1 MRRRQF
7 VECAGWGAVATT
19 PWMLRRAVAA
29 QPERRRRVGYLGP
42 AADAAPHLVGAFQ
55 DGLREL
61 GYIDGRTIAI
71 DYRWTTREGGF
82 LVDPAQLLREAR
94 ELVARPVDVLAA
106 SVVPAIAAARQAT
119 ESVPIVMMNGSDPV
133 EFGFVASLARPGGN
147 ITGMTRLT
155 SELIGKNLQFL
166 AEAVPSARRI
176 GLLLNTSGQLSP
188 AVVRNARQAARARG
202 LALQVVEVNDG
213 SELEAAFA
221 ALKREQAQALLVT
234 SDGLFFTQRAQLA
247 EFALAQRLPTMF
259 ANTEN
264 VEAGGLLAYSPSS
277 ADNYRRAAVFI
288 DKILRGAKPGDIPVE
303 QPTKFE
309 LAVNLKTAAAIGLTI
324 PAALLLRADR
334 VVE

>member
-1 MRRRQF
+1 VKRRDALRALGA
-7 VECAGWGAVATT
+7 AG
-19 PWMLRRAVAA
+19 VAA
-29 QPERRRRVGYLGP
+29 SASAQSPERRRRIGYLGP
-42 AADAAPHLVGAFQ
+42 AADAAPHLVRAFQ

-71 DYRWTTREGGF
+71 DYRWTTREGGL
-82 LVDPAQLLREAR
+82 LVDPAELLRQAR

-106 SVVPAIAAARQAT
+106 SVVPAIAAAQQAS

-176 GLLLNTSGQLSP
+176 GLLLNTSGRLSP

-202 LALQVVEVNDG
+202 LALQLVEVKDG

-234 SDGLFFTQRAQLA
+234 GDGLFFTQRAQLA

>member
-1 MRRRQF
+1 MKRRDALRALGA
-7 VECAGWGAVATT
+7 AG
-19 PWMLRRAVAA
+19 VAA
-29 QPERRRRVGYLGP
+29 SASAQSPERRRRIGYLGP
-42 AADAAPHLVGAFQ
+42 AADAAPHLVRAFQ

-71 DYRWTTREGGF
+71 DYRWTTREGGL
-82 LVDPAQLLREAR
+82 LVDPAELLRQAR

-106 SVVPAIAAARQAT
+106 SVVPAIAAAQQAS

-176 GLLLNTSGQLSP
+176 GLLLNTSGRLSP

-202 LALQVVEVNDG
+202 LALQVVEVKDG

-234 SDGLFFTQRAQLA
+234 GDGLFFTQRAQLA

-324 PAALLLRADR
+324 PGALLLRADR

>member
-1 MRRRQF
+1 VKRRDALRALGA
-7 VECAGWGAVATT
+7 AG
-19 PWMLRRAVAA
+19 VAA
-29 QPERRRRVGYLGP
+29 SASAQSPERRRRIGYLGP
-42 AADAAPHLVGAFQ
+42 AADAAPHLVRAFQ

-71 DYRWTTREGGF
+71 DYRWTTREGGL
-82 LVDPAQLLREAR
+82 LVDPAELLRQAR

-106 SVVPAIAAARQAT
+106 SVVPAIAAAQQAS

-176 GLLLNTSGQLSP
+176 GLLLNTSGRLSP

-202 LALQVVEVNDG
+202 LALQLVEVKDG

-234 SDGLFFTQRAQLA
+234 GDGLFFTQRAQLA

-324 PAALLLRADR
+324 PGALLLRADR

>member
-1 MRRRQF
+1 VKRRDALRALGA
-7 VECAGWGAVATT
+7 AG
-19 PWMLRRAVAA
+19 VAA
-29 QPERRRRVGYLGP
+29 SASAQSPERRRRIGYLGP
-42 AADAAPHLVGAFQ
+42 AADAAPHLVRAFQ

-71 DYRWTTREGGF
+71 DYRWTTREGGL
-82 LVDPAQLLREAR
+82 LVDPAELLRQAR

-106 SVVPAIAAARQAT
+106 SVVPAIAAAQQAS

-176 GLLLNTSGQLSP
+176 GLLLNTSGRLSP

-202 LALQVVEVNDG
+202 LALQVVEVKDG

-234 SDGLFFTQRAQLA
+234 GDGLFFTQRAQLA

-324 PAALLLRADR
+324 PGALLLRADR

>member
-1 MRRRQF
+1 
-7 VECAGWGAVATT
+7 
-19 PWMLRRAVAA
+19 
-29 QPERRRRVGYLGP
+29 
-42 AADAAPHLVGAFQ
+42 
-55 DGLREL
+55 LREL

-71 DYRWTTREGGF
+71 DYRWTTREGGL
-82 LVDPAQLLREAR
+82 LVDPAELLRQAR

-106 SVVPAIAAARQAT
+106 SVVPAIAAAQQAS

-176 GLLLNTSGQLSP
+176 GLLLNTSGRLSP

-202 LALQVVEVNDG
+202 LALQVVEVKDG

-234 SDGLFFTQRAQLA
+234 GDGLFFTQRAQLA

-324 PAALLLRADR
+324 PGALLLRADR

>member
-1 MRRRQF
+1 MKRRDALRALGA
-7 VECAGWGAVATT
+7 AG
-19 PWMLRRAVAA
+19 VAA
-29 QPERRRRVGYLGP
+29 TASAQSPERRRRIGYLGP
-42 AADAAPHLVGAFQ
+42 AADAAPHLVRAFQ

-71 DYRWTTREGGF
+71 DYRWTTREGGL
-82 LVDPAQLLREAR
+82 LVDPAELLRQAR

-106 SVVPAIAAARQAT
+106 SVVPAIAAAQQAS

-176 GLLLNTSGQLSP
+176 GLLLNTSGRLSP

-202 LALQVVEVNDG
+202 LALQVVEVKDG

-234 SDGLFFTQRAQLA
+234 GDGLFFTQRAQLA

-324 PAALLLRADR
+324 PGALLLRADR

>member
-1 MRRRQF
+1 VKRRDALRALGA
-7 VECAGWGAVATT
+7 AG
-19 PWMLRRAVAA
+19 VAA
-29 QPERRRRVGYLGP
+29 SASAQSPERRRRIGYLGP
-42 AADAAPHLVGAFQ
+42 AADAAPHLVRAFQ

-71 DYRWTTREGGF
+71 DYRWTTREGGL
-82 LVDPAQLLREAR
+82 LVDPAELLRQAR

-106 SVVPAIAAARQAT
+106 SVVPAIAAAQQAS

-133 EFGFVASLARPGGN
+133 EFGFVVSLARPGGN

-176 GLLLNTSGQLSP
+176 GLLLNTSGRLSP

-202 LALQVVEVNDG
+202 LALQVVEVKDG

-234 SDGLFFTQRAQLA
+234 GDGLFFTQRAQLA

-324 PAALLLRADR
+324 PGALLLRADR

>member
-1 MRRRQF
+1 VKRRDALRALGA
-7 VECAGWGAVATT
+7 AG
-19 PWMLRRAVAA
+19 VAA
-29 QPERRRRVGYLGP
+29 SASAQSPERRRRIGYLGP
-42 AADAAPHLVGAFQ
+42 AADAAPHLVRAFQ

-71 DYRWTTREGGF
+71 DYRWTTREGGL
-82 LVDPAQLLREAR
+82 LVDPAELLRQAR

-106 SVVPAIAAARQAT
+106 SVVPAIAAAQQAS

-133 EFGFVASLARPGGN
+133 EFGFVVSLARPGGN

-176 GLLLNTSGQLSP
+176 GLLLNTSGRLSP

-202 LALQVVEVNDG
+202 LALQLVEVKDG

-234 SDGLFFTQRAQLA
+234 GDGLFFTQRAQLA

-324 PAALLLRADR
+324 PGALLLRADR

>member
-1 MRRRQF
+1 VKRRDALRALGA
-7 VECAGWGAVATT
+7 AG
-19 PWMLRRAVAA
+19 VAA
-29 QPERRRRVGYLGP
+29 SASAQSPERRRRIGYLGP
-42 AADAAPHLVGAFQ
+42 AADAAPHLVRAFQ

-71 DYRWTTREGGF
+71 DYRWTTREGGL
-82 LVDPAQLLREAR
+82 LVDPAELLRQAR

-106 SVVPAIAAARQAT
+106 SVVPAIAAAQQAS

-176 GLLLNTSGQLSP
+176 GLLLNTSGRLSP
-188 AVVRNARQAARARG
+188 AVVRNARQAVRARG
-202 LALQVVEVNDG
+202 LALQVVEVKDG

-234 SDGLFFTQRAQLA
+234 GDGLFFTQRAQLA

-324 PAALLLRADR
+324 PGALLLRADR